1 MPEDSN
7 PSLDQLTILDFF
19 ASMALIGMG
28 ASKVPITKR
37 ADLAYGIGLEMIKV
51 RKELSKQLNSTDQN
65 ESDK

>member
-1 MPEDSN
+1 MSEDSN

-28 ASKVPITKR
+28 ATKTPITKR
-37 ADLAYGIGLEMIKV
+37 AAIAYGIGQEMIKV